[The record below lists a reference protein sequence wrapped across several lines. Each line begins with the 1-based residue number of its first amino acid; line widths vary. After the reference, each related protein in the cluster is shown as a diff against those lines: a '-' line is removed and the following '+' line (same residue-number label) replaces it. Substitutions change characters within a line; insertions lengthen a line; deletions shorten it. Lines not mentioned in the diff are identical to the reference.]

1 MPLLSASS
9 LSNDNWRDEL
19 GLDIALGE
27 LLLIDNGKIALA
39 HPRAKDLHPNRLS
52 SSLIGLLP
60 LIFEKLIWEL
70 ALRMKI
76 GAGFILGLFLV
87 SAASGAELH
96 DIRFRHLST
105 EEGLSHP
112 VVGGFNLLAHK
123 KVGRDAVKR

>member
-60 LIFEKLIWEL
+60 LNIRKTDL
-70 ALRMKI
+70 
-76 GAGFILGLFLV
+76 GARSSHEDWSRIHLGIVPRLSGV
-87 SAASGAELH
+87 RSGA
-96 DIRFRHLST
+96 S
-105 EEGLSHP
+105 
-112 VVGGFNLLAHK
+112 
-123 KVGRDAVKR
+123 

>member
-76 GAGFILGLFLV
+76 GAGFILGLF
-87 SAASGAELH
+87 
-96 DIRFRHLST
+96 RHGYNT
-105 EEGLSHP
+105 
-112 VVGGFNLLAHK
+112 VFF
-123 KVGRDAVKR
+123 